1 MGKGIGRMMRA
12 SRGELSA
19 MERMQFEGDGEGV
32 GGVGYGGASYDVRN
46 SDTAVR
52 MRTRYAVRMQEM
64 ERETSNLRA
73 QVQSL
78 QAEVNALRSR

>member
-1 MGKGIGRMMRA
+1 MGKGLGRMMRA

-19 MERMQFEGDGEGV
+19 MERMQFEEGE

-64 ERETSNLRA
+64 ERENSNLRA
-73 QVQSL
+73 QVQAL